1 MPPTV
6 GGITQQTK
14 PMKKKLSYL
23 GAGALAL
30 CASANGALAQGM
42 GDEMQARPSTAHALL
57 NSLIFAA
64 VGMAAVFV
72 AVFVFDKATPR
83 IDIQKEL
90 LNNNIAVAIIT
101 SAVVIGVSIIVAA
114 SIM

>member
-1 MPPTV
+1 
-6 GGITQQTK
+6 
-14 PMKKKLSYL
+14 MKKKLSQL

-30 CASANGALAQGM
+30 CALTNNALAQYPGAENQPKTL
-42 GDEMQARPSTAHALL
+42 GQALL
-57 NSLIFAA
+57 ASVVFAA
-64 VGMAAVFV
+64 LGMVLVFV
-72 AVFVFDKATPR
+72 AVKVFDKATPR

>member
-1 MPPTV
+1 
-6 GGITQQTK
+6 
-14 PMKKKLSYL
+14 MKKKLSQL

-30 CASANGALAQGM
+30 CALTNDALAQYTG
-42 GDEMQARPSTAHALL
+42 GENQPKLL
-57 NSLIFAA
+57 GQSLLASVIFAA
-64 VGMAAVFV
+64 LGMVLVFV
-72 AVFVFDKATPR
+72 AVKVFDKATPR